1 MGAVTRVPGAEVP
14 ISLELPQRVADMAF
28 ALTMDKKDMM
38 VFDTT
43 QETMWT
49 LNMDPQARPS
59 CAGA

>member
-1 MGAVTRVPGAEVP
+1 
-14 ISLELPQRVADMAF
+14 MAF

-49 LNMDPQARPS
+49 LNMDRKLDPRALALR
-59 CAGA
+59 CRTWCR